1 MQKENSEE
9 NLFLHNPLFKIA
21 VLLLSLRDRALCLRE
36 WYMAKLKDIANEA
49 GVSLATVS
57 RVLNNDPTLNVKQE
71 TKRRI
76 LEIAEKLEYRTK
88 SSKGAAGKS
97 TQRHHF
103 LALYNYRQEVESS
116 DPYYL
121 SIRHGIESQC
131 EKLGITL
138 TNCYNHELETDTQ
151 KVTGILLVGNIEQS
165 IINKLP
171 KRLES
176 LICCIDVSEQDNPY
190 DSVSA
195 DLERISKQVV
205 DFYANQ
211 NYQRVG
217 FIGGQSHTASTD
229 SRKIT
234 FVDYASLRGLVSKSD
249 IYYGDGS
256 SQSGYDLGT
265 EMLAKGDIP
274 TAIFVT
280 SDTIAIGVL
289 RAIHEFG
296 LDIPKDIAMISMND
310 IPTANFTFPPLST
323 VRIHSEMMGIQGVNL
338 LVEKQR
344 DDRKLPLKVY
354 VPSELILRNTTKLG

>member
-1 MQKENSEE
+1 
-9 NLFLHNPLFKIA
+9 
-21 VLLLSLRDRALCLRE
+21 
-36 WYMAKLKDIANEA
+36 MAKLKDVAEEA

-88 SSKGAAGKS
+88 SSKSSVGKS

-131 EKLGITL
+131 EKLGITI
-138 TNCYNHELETDTQ
+138 TNCYNSELEVDTQ
-151 KVTGILLVGNIEQS
+151 KVTGILLVGDIEQR

-176 LICCIDVSEQDNPY
+176 FICCIDVSDQDNPY
-190 DSVSA
+190 DCVSA

-205 DFYANQ
+205 DFYVNQ
-211 NYQRVG
+211 GYERIG
-217 FIGGQSHTASTD
+217 FIGGQSQIDSTD
-229 SRKIT
+229 SRKNT
-234 FVDYASLRGLVSKSD
+234 FVEYASLKGLVADSD
-249 IYYGDGS
+249 IYCGEGS
-256 SQSGYDLGT
+256 SQSGYDLGK
-265 EMLAKGDIP
+265 EMLAKGDFP
-274 TAIFVT
+274 TAIFIT

-296 LDIPKDIAMISMND
+296 LRLPQDIAVISMND
-310 IPTANFTFPPLST
+310 IPTASFTFPPLST

-338 LVEKQR
+338 LVEKYR
-344 DDRKLPLKVY
+344 DERKLPLQVY
-354 VPSELILRNTTKLG
+354 IPSELILRDTTKQG